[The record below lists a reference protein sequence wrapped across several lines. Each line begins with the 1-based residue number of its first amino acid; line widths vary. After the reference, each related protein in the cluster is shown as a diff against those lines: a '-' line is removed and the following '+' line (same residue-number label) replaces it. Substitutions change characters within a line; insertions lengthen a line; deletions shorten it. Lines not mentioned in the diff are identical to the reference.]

1 MSNPEKVLD
10 FLDLFGDWD
19 ASLAFVMMGAIA
31 VAFIPFQKIDKKL
44 ITGAVLF
51 GAGWGIAGICPAPS
65 FTLIGL
71 GHYQVLYFIVAMLVG
86 VWIHHTNTFSYVVR
100 DPATKACAIIDSVL
114 DYDPASASTST
125 IHADK
130 IIAYIKEQGLTVEWI
145 LETHVHADHLT
156 AAQYLKAELSGKIA
170 MSQKIGIVQETFGA
184 IYHLDI
190 KQWNAQQLFDYLFED
205 HESFQ
210 IGTLKAYNIPTPGHT
225 PACLSYVIGDAVFVG
240 DTLFMPDYGLAIGG
254 LLGLTGAGGGI
265 LAVPALM
272 ASQGWTVAQAAPV
285 GLLAVT
291 LSALVGTFE
300 GLFKKI
306 VRYRAALWIALI
318 SIPSARYGVHLGGII
333 SPVWLTLAFS
343 LVMLVVAYRIFFK
356 KVNDH
361 TGVLCKVNQTTGR
374 LIWNMKTALSLG
386 AIGVVAGLLTGLLGV
401 DEFQAAAIDRAVNY
415 PRGVLEMRIHQHPV
429 ASHHCDTLQA
439 LEHLKDQPIYLIC
452 GTGGRSALATDTL
465 QNMGFTQVKSVQGG
479 FQAWLE
485 QGYPVEK

>member
-1 MSNPEKVLD
+1 M
-10 FLDLFGDWD
+10 W
-19 ASLAFVMMGAIA
+19 
-31 VAFIPFQKIDKKL
+31 
-44 ITGAVLF
+44 
-51 GAGWGIAGICPAPS
+51 
-65 FTLIGL
+65 
-71 GHYQVLYFIVAMLVG
+71 ML
-86 VWIHHTNTFSYVVR
+86 
-100 DPATKACAIIDSVL
+100 
-114 DYDPASASTST
+114 
-125 IHADK
+125 
-130 IIAYIKEQGLTVEWI
+130 I
-145 LETHVHADHLT
+145 LE
-156 AAQYLKAELSGKIA
+156 
-170 MSQKIGIVQETFGA
+170 
-184 IYHLDI
+184 
-190 KQWNAQQLFDYLFED
+190 
-205 HESFQ
+205 
-210 IGTLKAYNIPTPGHT
+210 
-225 PACLSYVIGDAVFVG
+225 
-240 DTLFMPDYGLAIGG
+240 GLAIGG

-401 DEFQAAAIDRAVNY
+401 GGGFVIVPALSKVTDLDMRSIVATSWMIIFLIGGVSISAHILDGFQYPVSVTLTFVLACMAGMLIGRSLMPIVKNSQIQKGFAITV
-415 PRGVLEMRIHQHPV
+415 ISV
-429 ASHHCDTLQA
+429 AF
-439 LEHLKDQPIYLIC
+439 YLIS
-452 GTGGRSALATDTL
+452 TVIIT
-465 QNMGFTQVKSVQGG
+465 
-479 FQAWLE
+479 
-485 QGYPVEK
+485 

>member
-1 MSNPEKVLD
+1 M
-10 FLDLFGDWD
+10 W
-19 ASLAFVMMGAIA
+19 
-31 VAFIPFQKIDKKL
+31 
-44 ITGAVLF
+44 
-51 GAGWGIAGICPAPS
+51 
-65 FTLIGL
+65 
-71 GHYQVLYFIVAMLVG
+71 ML
-86 VWIHHTNTFSYVVR
+86 
-100 DPATKACAIIDSVL
+100 
-114 DYDPASASTST
+114 
-125 IHADK
+125 
-130 IIAYIKEQGLTVEWI
+130 I
-145 LETHVHADHLT
+145 LE
-156 AAQYLKAELSGKIA
+156 
-170 MSQKIGIVQETFGA
+170 
-184 IYHLDI
+184 
-190 KQWNAQQLFDYLFED
+190 
-205 HESFQ
+205 
-210 IGTLKAYNIPTPGHT
+210 
-225 PACLSYVIGDAVFVG
+225 
-240 DTLFMPDYGLAIGG
+240 GLAIGG

-401 DEFQAAAIDRAVNY
+401 
-415 PRGVLEMRIHQHPV
+415 G
-429 ASHHCDTLQA
+429 
-439 LEHLKDQPIYLIC
+439 
-452 GTGGRSALATDTL
+452 
-465 QNMGFTQVKSVQGG
+465 GG
-479 FQAWLE
+479 FVIV
-485 QGYPVEK
+485 PVLSKVTDLDMRSIVATSLM

>member
-1 MSNPEKVLD
+1 M
-10 FLDLFGDWD
+10 W
-19 ASLAFVMMGAIA
+19 
-31 VAFIPFQKIDKKL
+31 
-44 ITGAVLF
+44 
-51 GAGWGIAGICPAPS
+51 
-65 FTLIGL
+65 
-71 GHYQVLYFIVAMLVG
+71 ML
-86 VWIHHTNTFSYVVR
+86 
-100 DPATKACAIIDSVL
+100 
-114 DYDPASASTST
+114 
-125 IHADK
+125 
-130 IIAYIKEQGLTVEWI
+130 I
-145 LETHVHADHLT
+145 LE
-156 AAQYLKAELSGKIA
+156 
-170 MSQKIGIVQETFGA
+170 
-184 IYHLDI
+184 
-190 KQWNAQQLFDYLFED
+190 
-205 HESFQ
+205 
-210 IGTLKAYNIPTPGHT
+210 
-225 PACLSYVIGDAVFVG
+225 
-240 DTLFMPDYGLAIGG
+240 GLAIGG

-401 DEFQAAAIDRAVNY
+401 
-415 PRGVLEMRIHQHPV
+415 G
-429 ASHHCDTLQA
+429 
-439 LEHLKDQPIYLIC
+439 
-452 GTGGRSALATDTL
+452 
-465 QNMGFTQVKSVQGG
+465 GG
-479 FQAWLE
+479 FVIVPALSKVTDLDMRSIVATSLMIIFLI
-485 QGYPVEK
+485 GGISI